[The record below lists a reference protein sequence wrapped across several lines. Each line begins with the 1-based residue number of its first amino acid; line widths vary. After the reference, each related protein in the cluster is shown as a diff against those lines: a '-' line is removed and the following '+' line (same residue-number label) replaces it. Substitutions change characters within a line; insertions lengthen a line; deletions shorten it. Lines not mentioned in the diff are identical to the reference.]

1 MLKPKQQNN
10 KIKVS
15 AKYLMFSTKG
25 RIIVM
30 TQRTSTTDWSI
41 IERNK
46 TGAMIDLGYICP
58 HCKLENG
65 GVIFIGVDNV
75 DTIDN
80 GFETDQECDFCGESI
95 IVECR

>member
-1 MLKPKQQNN
+1 
-10 KIKVS
+10 
-15 AKYLMFSTKG
+15 MFSTKG
-25 RIIVM
+25 RITVM

-41 IERNK
+41 IEKNE

-65 GVIFIGVDNV
+65 GVIFIGADNV
-75 DTIDN
+75 DIIDN

-95 IVECR
+95 TVECR